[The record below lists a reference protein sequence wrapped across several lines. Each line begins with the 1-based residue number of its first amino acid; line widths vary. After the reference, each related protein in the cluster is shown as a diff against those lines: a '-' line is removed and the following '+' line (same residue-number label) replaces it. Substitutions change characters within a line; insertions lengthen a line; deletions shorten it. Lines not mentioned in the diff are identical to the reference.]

1 MAAVT
6 SVGKKLCCVRDH
18 GTTAALTPNKTI
30 AYPHKENLIAN
41 AACGRPLSQRNT
53 SNPNA
58 KTYAQS
64 RYTNTNDCR
73 CDRETLLQRRKLE
86 PLSPIIFNFDETN
99 NAGRPGMVGKT
110 YIESEPWNKM
120 MPVAS
125 NNKQG
130 NIVDE
135 TPTRSETPIGIKIRA
150 LKKLHRTTTAIA
162 PKQHDDSAVDDSRA
176 NNKVVRNASVA
187 RSRQTLEK
195 RAMVKEDTAL
205 EQTPSMRMQLLQ
217 LQRTSPKTY
226 NLSDATPL
234 SLRGAVNAST
244 TRTTIPPTKQSTPP
258 RQPTQSSESI
268 TLSSVCMTPLRQ
280 KLVSKYGT
288 NPQAEME
295 KEDEFNTPIRCGL
308 ARSIN
313 GNKSKIDQ
321 HKQVAA
327 ARQSLIGMKEA
338 NKSMLI
344 AAPPPPPPPPLRLRH
359 VSNAMSCIYSMQPT
373 VTKETLPEKNLVQND
388 DHKTEAARC
397 GELSTEK
404 TPPLSLPLLK
414 VRSLTRAEAFEL
426 LKRKGRSVQSSVVV
440 KSSKSET
447 LGEQKTKLAST
458 TKSTLTLLG
467 RRDAAMQQMQQLR
480 QQRAREFKNSIAY
493 NGSNGVTRSGS
504 LPDDLENVPSSELL
518 CVTQSCSFKSPN
530 SGVEKEKDSRVQ
542 MRRKKARE
550 ILAQRKQRQH

>member
-1 MAAVT
+1 
-6 SVGKKLCCVRDH
+6 
-18 GTTAALTPNKTI
+18 
-30 AYPHKENLIAN
+30 
-41 AACGRPLSQRNT
+41 
-53 SNPNA
+53 
-58 KTYAQS
+58 
-64 RYTNTNDCR
+64 
-73 CDRETLLQRRKLE
+73 LE
-86 PLSPIIFNFDETN
+86 PLSPIIFNFEETN
-99 NAGRPGMVGKT
+99 NAGRTDMVGKT

-162 PKQHDDSAVDDSRA
+162 PKQQDDSAADDSRA
-176 NNKVVRNASVA
+176 NNKVVKNASVA
-187 RSRQTLEK
+187 RSRQSLEK

-234 SLRGAVNAST
+234 SLRGTVNAST

-288 NPQAEME
+288 NTPAEME

-308 ARSIN
+308 ALSIN

-338 NKSMLI
+338 NKSMLT
-344 AAPPPPPPPPLRLRH
+344 AAPPPPPPPPPLRLRH
-359 VSNAMSCIYSMQPT
+359 VSNAMSCIYSMQTT
-373 VTKETLPEKNLVQND
+373 VTKETLREKNLVQND

-397 GELSTEK
+397 VEPATEK
-404 TPPLSLPLLK
+404 APPLSPPPLK
-414 VRSLTRAEAFEL
+414 ARSLTRAEAFEL
-426 LKRKGRSVQSSVVV
+426 LTRKGRSVQSSVVV

-504 LPDDLENVPSSELL
+504 LPDDLESVPSSELL

-550 ILAQRKQRQH
+550 IFAQRKQRQH